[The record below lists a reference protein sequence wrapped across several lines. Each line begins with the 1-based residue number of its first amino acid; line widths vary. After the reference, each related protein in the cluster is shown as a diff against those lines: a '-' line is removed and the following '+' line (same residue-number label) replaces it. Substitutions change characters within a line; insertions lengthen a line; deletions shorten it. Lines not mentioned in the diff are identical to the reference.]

1 MYQKKKIRL
10 VYLIVFLS
18 FAGFLLLYMPMKA
31 NAAVKLNRTSKTM
44 YVGDKM
50 TLQVTGTTKKVKWK
64 SSNSAV
70 AKVTSKGVVLAQ
82 KKGTAVISATV
93 DKKTYN
99 CKVTVNKTFKLE
111 QDSVTIKNVKRIRAL
126 FTLNDAQVNWLVS
139 DPNICLVSDES
150 WEGDYLRI
158 LITPKKVG
166 TTTVTFTNTAN
177 SESHTL
183 KVKVTAL
190 PVNATIQ
197 QPQISTGSKHFIV
210 GENTTKIV
218 FKQNRASKSTKVR
231 FYDEDNLIVREIKIG
246 ALAAKKKATVEWDG
260 RDNYGEPV
268 EGVFTYAVIADG
280 TVTMG
285 TNSIAVMAHSPFG
298 NGDGSQNRPFL
309 ISNVEELL
317 LMRSYPDCCFEL
329 DHDIDFEYDTSNM
342 QKLPLFSEQ
351 NPFQGSIDGI
361 HGGKSYQIM
370 NYTGFS
376 SIFGYIGVNGQ
387 LVNLKFTS
395 CQNISTGAL
404 LATMNEGIIDNC
416 STNAECS
423 VRVSGGSA
431 AAMLVITNKERGR
444 IRNCR
449 SVAGTVQLDASV
461 KNEDS
466 SGYSNWMV
474 MKAGG
479 LVVENSGSIISC
491 TSMVKMDEK
500 ITVSGAY
507 TQSDSYII
515 LSGGIAACQN
525 SGFIIKCRYE
535 GSMNAKILLQTGDNK
550 ENKIGTV
557 YQGYIAGQKS
567 TGSDI
572 SNCEDGTGSGMELYG
587 T

>member
-1 MYQKKKIRL
+1 M
-10 VYLIVFLS
+10 
-18 FAGFLLLYMPMKA
+18 
-31 NAAVKLNRTSKTM
+31 
-44 YVGDKM
+44 
-50 TLQVTGTTKKVKWK
+50 
-64 SSNSAV
+64 
-70 AKVTSKGVVLAQ
+70 
-82 KKGTAVISATV
+82 
-93 DKKTYN
+93 
-99 CKVTVNKTFKLE
+99 
-111 QDSVTIKNVKRIRAL
+111 
-126 FTLNDAQVNWLVS
+126 
-139 DPNICLVSDES
+139 
-150 WEGDYLRI
+150 
-158 LITPKKVG
+158 
-166 TTTVTFTNTAN
+166 
-177 SESHTL
+177 
-183 KVKVTAL
+183 
-190 PVNATIQ
+190 
-197 QPQISTGSKHFIV
+197 
-210 GENTTKIV
+210 
-218 FKQNRASKSTKVR
+218 
-231 FYDEDNLIVREIKIG
+231 
-246 ALAAKKKATVEWDG
+246 AAKKKATVEWDG